1 MLGTAPLLI
10 AYVYESIK
18 SKIIDPFNFI
28 PFIIFGL
35 TLFKTFL
42 HNCVTYST
50 KSVLSSS
57 NLILLRFCKPS
68 SLVRGLIMVTQSH
81 SGNIYQITFQI
92 LFFWSICSENPFC
105 GFKAFSRYSFDEI
118 FSPSLSTNFKLKSLT
133 THIKEG
139 KYFESSSGST
149 SS

>member
-1 MLGTAPLLI
+1 
-10 AYVYESIK
+10 VYESIK

-35 TLFKTFL
+35 TLFNTFL
-42 HNCVTYST
+42 RNWVTYST

-57 NLILLRFCKPS
+57 NLILLRFYKPS
-68 SLVRGLIMVTQSH
+68 SLVRGQIIVTQSL
-81 SGNIYQITFQI
+81 SGNIYHMTFRIQ
-92 LFFWSICSENPFC
+92 FFWSIYSENPFW
-105 GFKAFSRYSFDEI
+105 GFKAFSRYSLDEI
-118 FSPSLSTNFKLKSLT
+118 FSPSLSTSFKLKSRT
-133 THIKEG
+133 THINEG